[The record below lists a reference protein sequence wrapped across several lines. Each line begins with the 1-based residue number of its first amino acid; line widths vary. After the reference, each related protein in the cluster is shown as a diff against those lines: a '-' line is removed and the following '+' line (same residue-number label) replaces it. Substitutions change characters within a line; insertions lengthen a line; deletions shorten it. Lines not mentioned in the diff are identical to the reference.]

1 MPNAIDGPALVRL
14 WMELSEAAKKAEALV
29 AYAALAHANGKGTPP
44 SNELQALAADL
55 RALANKYRDLA
66 LERPPVRGPKT
77 P

>member
-14 WMELSEAAKKAEALV
+14 WMELSEAANKAEALI
-29 AYAALAHANGKGTPP
+29 AHSALAHANGKGTAP
-44 SNELQALAADL
+44 SRELQALAADL

-66 LERPPVRGPKT
+66 LERSSVGGSKT